1 MRVGLIGAGLQGWRR
16 APALKAFPDAE
27 LAVVG
32 SARPAAARRL
42 AAEMGQC
49 EAVEGWEPV
58 VDRGDLEAL
67 IVCTPPHLH
76 AEISIA
82 ALRQGMHV
90 LCEKPLARTVEEAES
105 MVEAAERAGVVLKCG
120 FNHRHHPG
128 IQMARRWLDEGRLG
142 EPVFLRCRYGIGG
155 RPGYEKEWR
164 ADPALVG
171 GGQLMEQGVHALDLA
186 RWFLGEITEVTA
198 MLSTAFWA
206 IQPLEDNAFVLCRSA
221 GGATASI
228 HSSLTQWKSLFSL
241 ELYGRDGYAVVEGLG
256 SSYGT
261 ERAVLGRRDFE
272 APFGE
277 ESVEFRGAD
286 RSWQEEWREFAAAIE
301 RGGRPP
307 GDGRDG
313 LEAMRLVS
321 AAYRAAREGRAQC
334 LRVAV

>member
-16 APALKAFPDAE
+16 APALKAFPDVE

-32 SARPAAARRL
+32 SARLAAARRL

-58 VDRGDLEAL
+58 VDRHDLDAV

-82 ALRQGMHV
+82 AMRQGMHV

-105 MVEAAERAGVVLKCG
+105 MVEAAELAGVVLKCG

-171 GGQLMEQGVHALDLA
+171 GGQLMEQGV
-186 RWFLGEITEVTA
+186 
-198 MLSTAFWA
+198 M
-206 IQPLEDNAFVLCRSA
+206 Q
-221 GGATASI
+221 
-228 HSSLTQWKSLFSL
+228 
-241 ELYGRDGYAVVEGLG
+241 
-256 SSYGT
+256 
-261 ERAVLGRRDFE
+261 
-272 APFGE
+272 
-277 ESVEFRGAD
+277 
-286 RSWQEEWREFAAAIE
+286 
-301 RGGRPP
+301 GGRPP
-307 GDGRDG
+307 GPGRG
-313 LEAMRLVS
+313 ASTARTAAS
-321 AAYRAAREGRAQC
+321 AC
-334 LRVAV
+334 VPF